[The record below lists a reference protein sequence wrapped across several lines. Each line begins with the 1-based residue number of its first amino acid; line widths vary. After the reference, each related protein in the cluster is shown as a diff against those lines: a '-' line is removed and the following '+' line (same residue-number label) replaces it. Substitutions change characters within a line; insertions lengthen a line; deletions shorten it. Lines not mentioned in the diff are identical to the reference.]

1 MIKSKYL
8 YLEKLTKNIR
18 LRSSDF
24 HRELEGFT
32 PPSVFIG
39 AYNYP
44 KVYAGPL
51 VTSQSDDV
59 HLMDLPEEWIPKS
72 KSIHEIIE
80 YRLSLVRGKKRV
92 HVKGLDDKL
101 VGKLQEITLARS
113 PVDSEVLFSHKP
125 HGMQFFGDEHP
136 PHGPS
141 APIEYF
147 QVDNVRWDHQL
158 EKAYYDSDLKASD
171 AIYNLYRRGV
181 PFSSIQKA
189 LSVGALGIGGR
200 RRLVPTRWSITACDS
215 IIADRLL
222 RKVKEYEIIDSYRVY
237 EFESFNNRYIVVL
250 TPTRWQYEWMEAFMR
265 VLGSEELIFSDH
277 EIGDSKRGYSRVGG
291 CYYSSRMAVL
301 DALDREEK
309 QAGAIILR
317 EAYPG
322 YIPLGVFNVRENV
335 KNAMRQTPIEF
346 NSLES
351 VLKYIGGC
359 LKLGVDRYIREGRL
373 LRETSRQTSLDEFT
387 KKGGIKGIEP

>member
-18 LRSSDF
+18 LKSSNFD
-24 HRELEGFT
+24 RELEGFT

-44 KVYAGPL
+44 RVYAGPL
-51 VTSQSDDV
+51 VTSQGSDV
-59 HLMDLPEEWIPKS
+59 HLMDMPEEWIPKG

-80 YRLSLVRGKKRV
+80 YRLSLVRGKRRV

-101 VGKLQEITLARS
+101 VEKLQEITLARS

-125 HGMQFFGDEHP
+125 RGMQFFGDEHP

-141 APIEYF
+141 APIEDF
-147 QVDNVRWDHQL
+147 QVDNVRWNRRL

-171 AIYNLYRRGV
+171 AIYNLYRMDV

-189 LSVGALGIGGR
+189 LSVGAFGIEGR
-200 RRLVPTRWSITACDS
+200 RKLVPTRWSITACDS

-222 RKVKEYEIIDSYRVY
+222 RKVQEYEVIDSYRVY
-237 EFESFNNRYIVVL
+237 EFESFNNRYIIVL
-250 TPTRWQYEWMEAFMR
+250 TPTRWQYEWIEAFLG

-277 EIGDSKRGYSRVGG
+277 EIGNAKREYSRVGG
-291 CYYSSRMAVL
+291 CYYSSKMAVL

-335 KNAMRQTPIEF
+335 KNAMKHAPMEF

-351 VLKYIGGC
+351 VLKYIGGR
-359 LKLGVDRYIREGRL
+359 LKLGVDKYMMESRL
-373 LRETSRQTSLDEFT
+373 LKENSRQTSLDEFT
-387 KKGGIKGIEP
+387 GGMKTIGT